1 MGKKQSNYSPETD
14 VQLVSR
20 GFKVIEIPVV
30 MNERQGGESSIS
42 ARKSIYY
49 MIKVTLAIFVE
60 VSRGKGFIWK
70 RQG

>member
-1 MGKKQSNYSPETD
+1 
-14 VQLVSR
+14 
-20 GFKVIEIPVV
+20 

-60 VSRGKGFIWK
+60 VSRGKVFIWI